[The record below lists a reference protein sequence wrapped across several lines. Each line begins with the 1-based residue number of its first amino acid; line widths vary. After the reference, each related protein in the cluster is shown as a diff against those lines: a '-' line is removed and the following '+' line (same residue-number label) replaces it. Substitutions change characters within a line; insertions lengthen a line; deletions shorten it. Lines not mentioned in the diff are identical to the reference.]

1 MMKCSQQREV
11 HLDKKGYISAP
22 NPIKKFMPHIH
33 NCSYGGHPHFQQEDL
48 LGEDT
53 KEQCQSSQT
62 SILVF
67 WKLLH

>member
-1 MMKCSQQREV
+1 M
-11 HLDKKGYISAP
+11 L
-22 NPIKKFMPHIH
+22 HIH